1 MHDIDQFV
9 AQARSRAIH
18 SIQSNL
24 ENGELTGQLAI
35 NDPGLGPGDIV
46 STGHGFL
53 VFIGGDGAG
62 RRPDDFQRIPQTRRS
77 DFERRSTKNRPNCG
91 RRPMAPFFGPRTG
104 SHFKMGTAESV
115 ILGRGI
121 FNH

>member
-1 MHDIDQFV
+1 M
-9 AQARSRAIH
+9 AQARSHTIH

-35 NDPGLGPGDIV
+35 NDPGLKPGDIV

-62 RRPDDFQRIPQTRRS
+62 LRPDDFQRIPQTQRNDFDRRS
-77 DFERRSTKNRPNCG
+77 AKNLPN
-91 RRPMAPFFGPRTG
+91 
-104 SHFKMGTAESV
+104 
-115 ILGRGI
+115 
-121 FNH
+121 